1 MALASHACA
10 EIAKV
15 RAKNLQGKGVF
26 TELSQ
31 SLARYF
37 IQELERCE
45 MRISRVA
52 IVTTAL
58 IISPLLSISSAV
70 ADNKSPA
77 PTNQKNID
85 VKATYKIAFDQFVKN
100 LKVYEDQRR
109 EINRIYKEAIDKALA
124 DARSA
129 KSENQTQIQKR
140 QSMNARQ
147 NAVIAATVARD
158 AAIEALGSPP
168 VAPTQ
173 PGKMSLAPKNKNS
186 QTEKT
191 PAPKK

>member
-1 MALASHACA
+1 
-10 EIAKV
+10 
-15 RAKNLQGKGVF
+15 
-26 TELSQ
+26 
-31 SLARYF
+31 
-37 IQELERCE
+37 

-52 IVTTAL
+52 IVATAL

-77 PTNQKNID
+77 PTNQKNVD

-109 EINRIYKEAIDKALA
+109 EINRIYKEAIDKALT
-124 DARSA
+124 DARSS
-129 KSENQTQIQKR
+129 KFENQTQIQKR

-173 PGKMSLAPKNKNS
+173 PGKVPSTSINKS
-186 QTEKT
+186 PQTKKS
-191 PAPKK
+191 PAPK

>member
-1 MALASHACA
+1 MAIASHACA

-58 IISPLLSISSAV
+58 IISPLLSISSAD

-77 PTNQKNID
+77 PTNQKNVD

-124 DARSA
+124 NARSA

-140 QSMNARQ
+140 QSMNTRQ

-173 PGKMSLAPKNKNS
+173 PGKKSLAPKNKSS
-186 QTEKT
+186 QTEKS

>member
-10 EIAKV
+10 QIAKV
-15 RAKNLQGKGVF
+15 QAKNLQGKGVF

-31 SLARYF
+31 SHGRYF
-37 IQELERCE
+37 IRGLERFE

-52 IVTTAL
+52 IFTTAL
-58 IISPLLSISSAV
+58 IISPLLSISSAF

-77 PTNQKNID
+77 PTIQKGVD
-85 VKATYKIAFDQFVKN
+85 TKAAYKLAFDQFNKD
-100 LKVYEDQRR
+100 LKIYEDQRR

-124 DARSA
+124 DARSSR
-129 KSENQTQIQKR
+129 SENQTQMQKR

-147 NAVIAATVARD
+147 NAVIAATVSRD

-173 PGKMSLAPKNKNS
+173 PGKMTNAPKNKS
-186 QTEKT
+186 PQKEKS